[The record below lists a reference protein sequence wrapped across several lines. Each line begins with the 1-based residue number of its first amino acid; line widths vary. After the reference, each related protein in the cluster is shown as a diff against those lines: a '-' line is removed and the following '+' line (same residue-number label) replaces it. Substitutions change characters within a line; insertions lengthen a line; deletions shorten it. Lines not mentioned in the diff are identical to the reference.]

1 MYNFFNNNFFL
12 GLEPSDDENS
22 SDDSFPEFNT
32 TDSLTTTSQ
41 STNRL
46 ELYLLKKQLRLE
58 SSRLVKRAK
67 IAVPVVQT
75 AKHFKNCVGAAF
87 RARDANRRR
96 EALTGV
102 EQPRLRTCLYVK
114 QLETETE
121 RLNANGQRMQRC
133 LNICLPNSNH
143 CAEHM
148 LYNVNQK
155 LFGYCQRRCCGR
167 PVLCVESVHT
177 EGLCRKHFV
186 ENESVDQILTT
197 TNKQQ
202 QFVVQQQQR
211 KTTTNPPQQYT
222 TRQQQQIVVVNGVRS
237 GDVNDCGVETGTKII
252 AATAPLMTTTMPPA
266 NATTNLFYDDINMNA
281 GVDNIN
287 DADGLF
293 YFINKKRSLN
303 LILDKIFNNFN

>member
-1 MYNFFNNNFFL
+1 M
-12 GLEPSDDENS
+12 
-22 SDDSFPEFNT
+22 
-32 TDSLTTTSQ
+32 
-41 STNRL
+41 
-46 ELYLLKKQLRLE
+46 E

-133 LNICLPNSNH
+133 LNSCLPNSNH

-177 EGLCRKHFV
+177 DGLCRKHFA

-197 TNKQQ
+197 NKQQQ

-211 KTTTNPPQQYT
+211 RTTTIPPPQYT
-222 TRQQQQIVVVNGVRS
+222 TRQQKQIVVVNGVRN
-237 GDVNDCGVETGTKII
+237 GGGNDCCGETGTELI
-252 AATAPLMTTTMPPA
+252 AATAPLMTTTMPAA
-266 NATTNLFYDDINMNA
+266 NATTNLFYDDISMSA
-281 GVDNIN
+281 GVENIN
-287 DADGLF
+287 DPDGWF
-293 YFINKKRSLN
+293 YFIIRRGV
-303 LILDKIFNNFN
+303 LI